1 MRPRE
6 CCTCDRVKLETRVTV
21 PEFRDCLGEDP
32 RKDKSAHR
40 TIQSRSVSTD
50 STIDLS
56 SRREAVESA
65 VCFFE
70 RATEHVEIRLGR
82 GGRELTAGIDRT
94 ST

>member
-6 CCTCDRVKLETRVTV
+6 CCTCVRVKFETRVTV

-32 RKDKSAHR
+32 RKAKSTHR

-50 STIDLS
+50 STIDLN

-70 RATEHVEIRLGR
+70 RATEHVEIRLDR
-82 GGRELTAGIDRT
+82 SGRE
-94 ST
+94 S